1 MITLKKPNIS
11 PNVFELILRYIY
23 TGSIPLDE
31 KNVRINYSL
40 LLVAADELALID
52 LIDYIQAHI
61 ITNEQELLRVNLI
74 EFLQV
79 SSRHAA
85 CHLLQTHCEDIISQ
99 NPSEF
104 LKLDAFTILDKHVL
118 INLLKKDIFNMEE
131 IEIWENVIKWGISQ
145 NSHLSYDVSLWSPQD
160 FDALRKSVQDCIP
173 YIRFFD
179 ITGPDYYNKVRPF
192 KKILPKELKADLQQW
207 YVGQETPCR
216 ARMIPPRI
224 RPFVSTIIG
233 PGHIGQLAAWIDN
246 KQEPYHSKNPYEFK
260 LLMLGSR
267 DGLYNVREFQRR
279 CGKKGPTIIVIKI
292 KNSNRIIGGYN
303 PIEWDSSE
311 GYLSSRES
319 FIFSFDN
326 NKNMTNCIL
335 SRVKNPDCAIFNS
348 DTNYIGF
355 GSDLEWFGGICEQYN
370 YQRKI
375 LNQVDFAMENYEVF
389 QVKKRQNY

>member
-1 MITLKKPNIS
+1 MAYLEKTL
-11 PNVFELILRYIY
+11 YIY

-52 LIDYIQAHI
+52 LMDYIQAHI

-99 NPSEF
+99 NPTEF
-104 LKLDAFTILDKHVL
+104 LKLDA
-118 INLLKKDIFNMEE
+118 
-131 IEIWENVIKWGISQ
+131 
-145 NSHLSYDVSLWSPQD
+145 
-160 FDALRKSVQDCIP
+160 
-173 YIRFFD
+173 
-179 ITGPDYYNKVRPF
+179 
-192 KKILPKELKADLQQW
+192 
-207 YVGQETPCR
+207 

>member
-1 MITLKKPNIS
+1 MAYLEKTLLRDIGQLFQDADDYNVQIHVGQAPNIRIFKAHSVILRARSSYFRAALSVNWARTDPSNAMITLKKPNIS
-11 PNVFELILRYIY
+11 PNVFELIL
-23 TGSIPLDE
+23 SIPLDE

-104 LKLDAFTILDKHVL
+104 LKLDAFTILDKH
-118 INLLKKDIFNMEE
+118 
-131 IEIWENVIKWGISQ
+131 
-145 NSHLSYDVSLWSPQD
+145 
-160 FDALRKSVQDCIP
+160 
-173 YIRFFD
+173 
-179 ITGPDYYNKVRPF
+179 VRPF